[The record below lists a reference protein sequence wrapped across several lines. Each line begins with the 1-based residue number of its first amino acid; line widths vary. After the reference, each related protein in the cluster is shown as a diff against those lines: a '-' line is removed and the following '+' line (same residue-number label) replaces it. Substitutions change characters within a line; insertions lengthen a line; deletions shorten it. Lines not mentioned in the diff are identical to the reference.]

1 MVRQLTGKAVKVPL
15 WQLQIHLL
23 EWISTDMIYIEKL
36 AKFDYGEHV
45 LRISA

>member
-1 MVRQLTGKAVKVPL
+1 MLLKVPL

-36 AKFDYGEHV
+36 AKVDYGEHV
-45 LRISA
+45 LPILA